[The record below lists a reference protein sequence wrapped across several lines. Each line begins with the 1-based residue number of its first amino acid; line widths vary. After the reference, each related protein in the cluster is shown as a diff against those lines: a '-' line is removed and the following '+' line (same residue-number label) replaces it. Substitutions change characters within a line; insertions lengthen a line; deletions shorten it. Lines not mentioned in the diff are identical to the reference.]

1 MAERKHR
8 HRHSQPAHIGALGRR
23 EDELLRGERS
33 REAASRSEHRL
44 VELHVCESC
53 GSGLVFPTDWA
64 PAGSRQWAVQLRCPD
79 CEWQGE
85 GVYSQDVVDRF
96 DQVLDEGT
104 EAILDDLMRL
114 THANMEDE
122 IDRFVGA
129 LEANH
134 VLPEDF

>member
-1 MAERKHR
+1 MAERKD
-8 HRHSQPAHIGALGRR
+8 RHSQPAHIGALGRR
-23 EDELLRGERS
+23 EAELLRGARARS
-33 REAASRSEHRL
+33 QEAGSRRGGGL

-53 GSGLVFPTDWA
+53 GSKLVFPTDWA

-129 LEANH
+129 LEADH